1 MTDQPFPTPPE
12 GGQPYQ
18 PPQYG
23 APQYPG
29 PAQPPYGQPYG
40 TPYAPGVAG
49 PKRNGMGVAALVLG
63 ILAILTG
70 WFVLGGVLGI
80 LAVVFGVIGRGRAKR
95 GEADNGGLALAGLI
109 CGAIG
114 IVIAAGI
121 IVAGVF
127 VLNSD
132 SGKRYQDCIRTA
144 STQAEIDDC
153 ANRFRD
159 DLTN

>member
-1 MTDQPFPTPPE
+1 MTEPPFPPPAETP
-12 GGQPYQ
+12 QPYT

-23 APQYPG
+23 APQYPN

-40 TPYAPGVAG
+40 SPYAPGAG
-49 PKRNGMGVAALVLG
+49 QQKNGMGVAALVLG

-70 WFVLGGVLGI
+70 WFLLGVVPGI
-80 LAVVFGVIGRGRAKR
+80 LAIVFGVIGRGRAKR
-95 GEADNGGLALAGLI
+95 GEANNGGLALAGLI
-109 CGAIG
+109 CGIVG
-114 IVIAAGI
+114 IVIAAGV

-132 SGKRYQDCIRTA
+132 SGKRYQDCIRSA